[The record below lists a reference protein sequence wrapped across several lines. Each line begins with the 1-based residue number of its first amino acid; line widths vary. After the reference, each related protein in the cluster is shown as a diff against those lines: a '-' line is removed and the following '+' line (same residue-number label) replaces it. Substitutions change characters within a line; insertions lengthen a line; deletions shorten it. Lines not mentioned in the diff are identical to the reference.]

1 MEIKW
6 KGGSQHKV
14 EAQVAYEVIESVR
27 KKSGG
32 DVTADAVVKVAKAK
46 TNPLHPEFVWDDSEA
61 GNQYRLE
68 QARRLIRSFVI
79 VRGEIATER
88 PQRVYEIVK
97 LPQNE
102 EDKPTR
108 AKHTYR
114 TLEQVMADP
123 DTRAELLGRAL
134 RELIT
139 IRNRYKD
146 LQELAVVMRAIDAVL
161 ESSL

>member
-14 EAQVAYEVIESVR
+14 DAKVAYEVIEAVR
-27 KKSGG
+27 TKNGG
-32 DVTADAVVKVAKAK
+32 DVTADAVVEVAKSK
-46 TNPLHPEFVWDDSEA
+46 RNPLHPEFIWDDTEA
-61 GNQYRLE
+61 GHQFRLT
-68 QARRLIRSFVI
+68 QARKMLRSFVV

-97 LPQNE
+97 VPQK
-102 EDKPTR
+102 EDEKPTR
-108 AKHTYR
+108 KNTYR
-114 TLEQVMADP
+114 TVEQVMADP

-161 ESSL
+161 ETSL